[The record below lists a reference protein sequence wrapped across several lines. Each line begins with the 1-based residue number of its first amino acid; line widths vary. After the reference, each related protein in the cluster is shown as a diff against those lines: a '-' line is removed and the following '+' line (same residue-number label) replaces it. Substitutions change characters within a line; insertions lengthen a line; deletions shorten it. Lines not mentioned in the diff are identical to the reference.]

1 VQNLLVPEALMI
13 KPTETESIETLDHFI
28 GAMLQIAGE
37 AKNDPDFVKSAPH
50 TTAFKRFDEA
60 GANRN
65 LNLRWLPEHAQ
76 EPVAAD

>member
-1 VQNLLVPEALMI
+1 MI
-13 KPTETESIETLDHFI
+13 EPTETESIETLDYFI
-28 GAMLQIAGE
+28 DAMLQIAGE
-37 AKNDPDFVKSAPH
+37 AKNDPEFVKSAPQ

-65 LNLRWLPEHAQ
+65 LNLRWVPEHTQ